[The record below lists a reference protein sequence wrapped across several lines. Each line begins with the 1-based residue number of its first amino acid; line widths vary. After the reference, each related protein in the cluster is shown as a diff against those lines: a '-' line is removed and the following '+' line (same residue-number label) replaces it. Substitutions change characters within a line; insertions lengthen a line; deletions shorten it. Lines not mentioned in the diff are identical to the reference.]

1 MSINYFCSGFD
12 INNAFW
18 KELSDRFKSEM
29 KDTKSIVYIPGG
41 INKIEKVKTKYVP
54 AFNEHFNKAGINFEE
69 IHIITNE
76 TENAQELI
84 KNASFIML
92 MGGDPFAQKELCEQL
107 DIIETLKNYDGVL
120 LGMSA
125 GAMLMSKY
133 IIITPCSEEYPEF
146 KIEPGLNL
154 SNISIYPH
162 NNFEGNEYPEKLDLG
177 DETYIKDDLIKVARE
192 YENFY
197 LLQDHMVDENT
208 TNVSLI
214 RTHGNEIEFITQNDG
229 KVFVSAPN
237 GIELLK
243 NKLL

>member
-1 MSINYFCSGFD
+1 MPKIIQLSSHVANLIAAGEVVERPASVV
-12 INNAFW
+12 
-18 KELSDRFKSEM
+18 KEL
-29 KDTKSIVYIPGG
+29 
-41 INKIEKVKTKYVP
+41 IE
-54 AFNEHFNKAGINFEE
+54 
-69 IHIITNE
+69 
-76 TENAQELI
+76 
-84 KNASFIML
+84 NASFVML

-133 IIITPCSEEYPEF
+133 IIITPCSEEYPDF

-162 NNFEGNEYPEKLDLG
+162 NNFEGNEYPEKLDLE
-177 DETYIKDDLIKVARE
+177 DETYMKDDLIKVASE
-192 YENFY
+192 YEDFY

-214 RTHGNEIEFITQNDG
+214 RTHKDEIEFITQNDG
-229 KVFVSAPN
+229 KIFIATSN